1 MRAARL
7 PAWMAVATA
16 PLSHHIVTVVN
27 SNPTYQRFATQE
39 PSGNMQLSSLQP
51 SDWQTLLNLCR
62 SLCHPQ
68 RSFSISFPG
77 DISRPQD
84 GARET
89 GGHITPVN
97 NAYIHL
103 VERTEGDFVPNNLI
117 YHILQRYPLQAA
129 DGADCRPGF
138 SDFLRALQAQPPQ
151 DPIELHEAYTSVSHA
166 DKAQLDPLSRNAD
179 AAKHSIAN
187 TALTGEVVSS
197 EVFTFYPFPVPAAA
211 SIPYM
216 SEHFC
221 VLVNL
226 KPIVPNHLMVVPR
239 RCVGTIHGL
248 SETECADWGRTVA
261 LTLRVLDA
269 AAKAHGS
276 STSYPLEPPRY
287 SIAIQ
292 QGAQAGQTVPHLH
305 THLIPFHS
313 DGKLAGEP
321 ESEEVTRPPRTIA
334 ELAEETAQLRP
345 LFAAESMSIQ

>member
-1 MRAARL
+1 MRATRL
-7 PAWMAVATA
+7 PALMAAA
-16 PLSHHIVTVVN
+16 APPLSHYIVTVVN
-27 SNPTYQRFATQE
+27 SSPTYQRLATLQ

-51 SDWQTLLNLCR
+51 SDWQSLLSFCR
-62 SLCHPQ
+62 SLCHPE

-77 DISRPQD
+77 DVSCPQD
-84 GARET
+84 GGCGT
-89 GGHITPVN
+89 GCHMTPVN

-129 DGADCRPGF
+129 GGADCRPGF
-138 SDFLRALQAQPPQ
+138 SDILRALQAQPPQ

-187 TALTGEVVSS
+187 AALTGEAASS

-211 SIPYM
+211 TIPYM

-261 LTLRVLDA
+261 VTLRVLDA
-269 AAKAHGS
+269 AAKSS

-334 ELAEETAQLRP
+334 ELAEETAQLRL